1 MVRNTPKIKLF
12 SYFSLI
18 NKTNFSLWKR
28 ERIPLFGKEGLG
40 EIFFLPKALKSFV
53 SAFVIFVVCTA
64 SLGVPTETIASSDKE
79 SNEVLA
85 AAEELF
91 VALRS
96 RDYTK
101 VWGRITEA
109 SRTTIV
115 GDVHKRLDKSKI
127 DFSKEKVT
135 EDFARCDDLCR
146 TYWSNFLLNFEPN
159 TVLTDSIWDLGF
171 IKKNRAEII
180 ITYKKATNSAKL
192 KMMREEGQWK
202 VGLVETF
209 WTRK

>member
-1 MVRNTPKIKLF
+1 M
-12 SYFSLI
+12 
-18 NKTNFSLWKR
+18 NFSLGER
-28 ERIPLFGKEGLG
+28 EGIPLFGEEGLG
-40 EIFFLPKALKSFV
+40 EIFFFPEALKSLLSVVAALVITAV
-53 SAFVIFVVCTA
+53 S
-64 SLGVPTETIASSDKE
+64 LIAPLEAAAATDKE
-79 SNEVLA
+79 SGEVLS

-91 VALRS
+91 VALRA

-115 GDVHKRLDKSKI
+115 GDVHKRLDKSKV
-127 DFSKEKVT
+127 DLSTEKVA
-135 EDFARCDDLCR
+135 EDFARCEDLCR

-159 TVLTDSIWDLGF
+159 TVLADSIWDLGF
-171 IKKNRAEII
+171 VKKNRAEII
-180 ITYKKATNSAKL
+180 ITYKKANNSAKL
-192 KMMREEGQWK
+192 KMMREGGQWK